1 MKAKLINGTL
11 AMALGAINGSQA
23 QSPTGSPIPVTA
35 DNFVRAESDRYFGV
49 VEKEAALASSIIVA
63 RSCQSTSRRSCAPI
77 SIRSIRRRYSTSM
90 RGR

>member
-49 VEKEAALASSIIVA
+49 VEKEGGFGKLNHRRALM
-63 RSCQSTSRRSCAPI
+63 PI
-77 SIRSIRRRYSTSM
+77 DK
-90 RGR
+90 